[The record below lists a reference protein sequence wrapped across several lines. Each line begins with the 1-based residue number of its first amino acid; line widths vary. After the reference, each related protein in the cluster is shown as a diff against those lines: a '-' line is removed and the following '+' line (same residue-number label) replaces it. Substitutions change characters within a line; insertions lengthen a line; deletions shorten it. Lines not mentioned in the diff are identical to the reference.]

1 MPSLQKTE
9 MVRFLENDYELNK
22 SRLWSHFY
30 KFKNN
35 PQKLLPTIKVFNE
48 QKRLGII
55 KHVPDLQ
62 QVHCQFPNWR
72 YKRKRSILVSVAD
85 ENFFLRL
92 ISYICSIKQEFCTNF
107 F

>member
-22 SRLWSHFY
+22 KLLWSQFC
-30 KFKNN
+30 KFRADRPNLLLKNN
-35 PQKLLPTIKVFNE
+35 VSKN

-62 QVHCQFPNWR
+62 QVHSQFPNWR
-72 YKRKRSILVSVAD
+72 YKRKS
-85 ENFFLRL
+85 
-92 ISYICSIKQEFCTNF
+92 
-107 F
+107 